1 VVRTDLLDKRNR
13 YDVRLIVSGYLQPY
27 LAAPHAG
34 CGDGRCGIAA
44 PEFSEDA
51 VEAQSIDRVD

>member
-1 VVRTDLLDKRNR
+1 LLDKRNR

-34 CGDGRCGIAA
+34 CGVGRCGIAA